1 MKRFLEDIGIPEL
14 TAEQVEKL
22 CEIGEK
28 AARDY
33 ITSKISVR
41 RISALDITIDVEGAR
56 PITVNVEIEIVLSPL
71 MKNYDVNRLVDEA
84 KQRAFNAIEDY
95 LRDIACKSK
104 G

>member
-1 MKRFLEDIGIPEL
+1 MEDIGIPEL

-56 PITVNVEIEIVLSPL
+56 PVTVNVEIEIVLSPL